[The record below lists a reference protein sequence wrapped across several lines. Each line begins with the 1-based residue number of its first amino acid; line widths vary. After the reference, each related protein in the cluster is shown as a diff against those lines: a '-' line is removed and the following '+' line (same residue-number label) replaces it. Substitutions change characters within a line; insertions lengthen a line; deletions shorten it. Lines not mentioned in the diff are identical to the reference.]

1 MKKWYKSAFCKGILI
16 LLAGISV
23 TVLSICLSIG
33 LVYPGQNYEELFTKK
48 TEKHY
53 EDARGFSKQVWNET
67 GELLRFLESKNL
79 LEKDGKEDLTQA
91 VTVEDL
97 KNTGELKK
105 GEGEFSFRLQDLL
118 DRLDSGQNEIVVA
131 QREDGTY
138 HYMEFSEFIHA
149 SRQNEYLFSNEAET
163 KKQQEAALKSMEE
176 GIYLPSGKVLDKDG
190 NTIYREVWFY
200 NEPFDATIKTTAG
213 KTMVELANN
222 SEIFNG
228 SLEQMQEALDAMKTR
243 VASLKEVYDS
253 YKSYFAQGN
262 TNLSYLYV
270 NYDTKQLES
279 NQEATWENVGNGLP
293 NMQETDKYVVVAPK
307 LADCSTNMAKDGVAL
322 SDWQHMVQSSLNYP
336 ENFRLIISV
345 DTDYPIQDSFYNWAE
360 SYERYA
366 PYVDSAIVIGAGAA
380 LILLLSVIWLTA
392 VAGRSNQQE
401 ELALTRFDKWKTE
414 IWLCLIGCLGAP
426 LVTEVIMAI
435 EYYLYQ
441 INNYAESGYMESLRN
456 GRISIAAFMG
466 IGAGTFAAGLLF
478 LVAYL
483 SFVRRIKARNLWK
496 NSICKWFLQSVA
508 YIYKNRSSITKIVF
522 IGSGMLILNLLMTSN
537 SGFFILLGIAADV
550 YVVIRIAKSNIEK
563 EKIKKGITRIA
574 NGDAKYKISSAKLSK
589 DNQEMAM
596 QVNRIGE
603 GIQNA
608 VEKSLKDERLKTDLI
623 TNVSHDIK
631 TPLTSIINYVG
642 LLKQEKFDDPKIQR
656 YLDILDAKS
665 QRLKTL
671 TEDVVEASKISS
683 GNINLEFINL
693 NLVEMIHQ
701 TTGEFTEKFEKKDL
715 QAVVNIP
722 EEPVIVR
729 VDGRRMWRVIENI
742 YNNAAKYAMPST
754 RLYVDM
760 VANGKIVVLSLKNVS
775 EYPLNITADELT
787 ERFIRGDVSRST
799 EGSGL
804 GLSIAKNLTEMQGG
818 KFKIYI
824 DGDLFKV
831 TITFPQMQSTVTK
844 EGEM

>member
-16 LLAGISV
+16 LVAGISV
-23 TVLSICLSIG
+23 TVMSICLAIG
-33 LVYPGQNYEELFTKK
+33 LAYPGQNYEELFTKK
-48 TEKHY
+48 TERSY
-53 EDARGFSKQVWNET
+53 EDTRGFSKQVWNET
-67 GELLRFLESKNL
+67 AELLSFLESKSI
-79 LEKDGKEDLTQA
+79 LEKDGKVDLTQS
-91 VTVEDL
+91 VTVENL

-118 DRLDSGQNEIVVA
+118 DRVGGGENELVVA
-131 QREDGTY
+131 KRENGTY
-138 HYMEFSEFIHA
+138 HYMEFKEFIRE
-149 SRQNEYLFSNEAET
+149 SRQNQYMFPNEAET
-163 KKQQEAALKSMEE
+163 KKQQEAALTAMEE
-176 GIYLPSGKVLDKDG
+176 GIYLPDGKVLDKDG
-190 NTIYREVWFY
+190 KVVYKEVWFY
-200 NEPFDATIKTTAG
+200 NQPFDTTIKTTSG
-213 KTMVELANN
+213 KTMVELANT
-222 SEIFNG
+222 SEMFNG
-228 SLEQMQEALDAMKTR
+228 SLEQMQETLDAMKSR
-243 VASLKEVYDS
+243 VSSLKETYDTYEQEFS
-253 YKSYFAQGN
+253 QGN

-270 NYDTKQLES
+270 NYDTKKLET
-279 NQEATWENVGNGLP
+279 NRDITWENVESA
-293 NMQETDKYVVVAPK
+293 MSEMTETGRYVVVAPK
-307 LADCSTNMAKDGVAL
+307 LADCSTDMAKDGVAL
-322 SDWQHMVQSSLNYP
+322 SDWQHMVQSGLNYP
-336 ENFRLIISV
+336 ENFRLLISV
-345 DTDYPIQDSFYNWAE
+345 DMDYPIQDAFYNWSEA
-360 SYERYA
+360 YEKYA
-366 PYVDSAIVIGAGAA
+366 PYMDNAIVIGVGAA
-380 LILLLSVIWLTA
+380 LILLLAMIWLTA
-392 VAGRSNQQE
+392 VAGRSNQRE
-401 ELALTRFDKWKTE
+401 ELALARFDKWKTE
-414 IWLCLIGCLGAP
+414 IWLCFIGCLGTP
-426 LVTEVIMAI
+426 LVMEIIMAI

-441 INNYAESGYMESLRN
+441 VNNYAESWQIEPLRS
-456 GRISIAAFMG
+456 GRITIATFMG
-466 IGAGTFAAGLLF
+466 IGAGTFAAGMLF
-478 LVAYL
+478 LIAYL
-483 SFVRRIKARNLWK
+483 SFVRRIKAKNLWK

-508 YIYKNRSSITKIVF
+508 YIYKNRSSLTKIVL
-522 IGSGMLILNLLMTSN
+522 IGSGMLIINLLMTSN
-537 SGFFILLGIAADV
+537 SGIFILLGIAVDV
-550 YVVIRIAKSNIEK
+550 YAIIKFAQRSIEK

-574 NGDAKYKISSAKLSK
+574 NGDAKYKISTKNLST

-596 QVNRIGE
+596 QINRIGE

-608 VEKSLKDERLKTDLI
+608 VDKSLKDERLKTDLI

-642 LLKQEKFDDPKIQR
+642 LLKQEKFDDPKVQR

-683 GNINLEFINL
+683 GNINLEFVNL

-715 QAVVNIP
+715 KAVVNVP
-722 EEPVIVR
+722 EEPVVVR

-754 RLYVDM
+754 RIYVDM
-760 VANGKIVVLSLKNVS
+760 VANGKVVVLSLKNVS

-831 TITFPQMQSTVTK
+831 TITFPQMQPTVTK
-844 EGEM
+844 TEEM